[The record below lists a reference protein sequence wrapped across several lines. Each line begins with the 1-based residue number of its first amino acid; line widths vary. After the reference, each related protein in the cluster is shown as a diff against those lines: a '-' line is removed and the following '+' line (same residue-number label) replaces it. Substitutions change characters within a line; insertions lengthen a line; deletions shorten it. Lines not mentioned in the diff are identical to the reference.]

1 MDRQLKSRVLTAADI
16 MTAYTNLA
24 FDLRSLKNSVGEVST
39 ETHAAFVAGQLVGA
53 ERLMREEFK
62 LLVETE
68 SGYRCSNCGFEMDDV
83 GSCPNCGSRTE

>member
-1 MDRQLKSRVLTAADI
+1 MGRTSKSRVLTAADI

-24 FDLRSLKNSVGEVST
+24 ADLRSLKRSVGGEAST

-62 LLVETE
+62 ILVAEE
-68 SGYRCSNCGFEMDDV
+68 GEG
-83 GSCPNCGSRTE
+83 

>member
-24 FDLRSLKNSVGEVST
+24 MDLRDLEKSVGDAST
-39 ETHAAFVAGQLVGA
+39 DAHTAFVAGQLVGA

-62 LLVETE
+62 LLVEE
-68 SGYRCSNCGFEMDDV
+68 EGEDNG
-83 GSCPNCGSRTE
+83 